1 MRKQA
6 CGELDATTTKR
17 YLQATVLDLLWN
29 QVRLC
34 AFVQCMKLKGDMMTD
49 REKRKAEIKKEA
61 ERIKKVAENSST
73 GGQLGGTF
81 FGQEHDGGMNAG
93 RG

>member
-1 MRKQA
+1 MKPPLKGIYRPHP
-6 CGELDATTTKR
+6 GF
-17 YLQATVLDLLWN
+17 LWN
-29 QVRLC
+29 QVRLR
-34 AFVQCMKLKGDMMTD
+34 AFIQFMKLKGDMMTD
-49 REKRKAEIKKEA
+49 REKREAEIKKEA

-73 GGQLGGTF
+73 GGHLGGTF

>member
-1 MRKQA
+1 M
-6 CGELDATTTKR
+6 T
-17 YLQATVLDLLWN
+17 
-29 QVRLC
+29 
-34 AFVQCMKLKGDMMTD
+34 LKGDMMTD

>member
-1 MRKQA
+1 
-6 CGELDATTTKR
+6 
-17 YLQATVLDLLWN
+17 
-29 QVRLC
+29 
-34 AFVQCMKLKGDMMTD
+34 MKLKGDMMTD
-49 REKRKAEIKKEA
+49 FEKREAEIKKEA

>member
-1 MRKQA
+1 
-6 CGELDATTTKR
+6 
-17 YLQATVLDLLWN
+17 
-29 QVRLC
+29 
-34 AFVQCMKLKGDMMTD
+34 MTD
-49 REKRKAEIKKEA
+49 VEKREAEIKKEA

-73 GGQLGGTF
+73 GGQLGDTF